1 MRKTVLLLARFLL
14 FLSASLLTHTPTG
27 FAGKA
32 LEQDQPERPKFY
44 ALSVVCDKKVQHT
57 KDSLGAPDGCFAEIL
72 PGGQL
77 VVLMEK
83 PFIDSGKVVCKGEAD
98 YGLEGF
104 FHIQDTENERQD
116 YAWIIINRDPLM
128 ANRFLF
134 FPGTYIWFSGTGVD
148 KIRISNAG
156 NKSLFVD
163 AIIGYGGDVLT
174 TGSRLEHTHTKTSL
188 KFFPASWEK

>member
-1 MRKTVLLLARFLL
+1 MLDMRKRGLVTTGVLL
-14 FLSASLLTHTPTG
+14 FLSAGLLAHAPSA
-27 FAGKA
+27 FAGRA
-32 LEQDQPERPKFY
+32 PRQDQPERSKFY
-44 ALSVVCDKKVQHT
+44 ALQVVCEKEVQNS
-57 KDSLGAPDGCFAEIL
+57 KDSLGVPDDSYAEIL

-83 PFIDSGKVVCKGEAD
+83 TFIDSGKVVCKGEAD

-104 FHIQDTENERQD
+104 FHIQDTEDERQN

-128 ANRFLF
+128 PNRFLF

-163 AIIGYGGDVLT
+163 AIIGYGAVEKEVGKAI
-174 TGSRLEHTHTKTSL
+174 EL
-188 KFFPASWEK
+188 KS

>member
-1 MRKTVLLLARFLL
+1 MRKRGLLPTGVLL
-14 FLSASLLTHTPTG
+14 FLSASLLSHAPSG
-27 FAGKA
+27 FSGNPLK
-32 LEQDQPERPKFY
+32 QDQPQRPTFY
-44 ALSVVCDKKVQHT
+44 ALQVACERNVQNPT
-57 KDSLGAPDGCFAEIL
+57 ESLGAPDGRYAEIP

-83 PFIDSGKVVCKGEAD
+83 SFIDSGKVVCKGEVD

-104 FHIQDTENERQD
+104 FHIQNIEDERQN

-128 ANRFLF
+128 PNRFLF

-163 AIIGYGGDVLT
+163 AIIGYGAVEKEVGKAI
-174 TGSRLEHTHTKTSL
+174 EL
-188 KFFPASWEK
+188 KS

>member
-1 MRKTVLLLARFLL
+1 LLL
-14 FLSASLLTHTPTG
+14 FLSTSLLIRAPRG
-27 FAGKA
+27 FPGKV

-44 ALSVVCDKKVQHT
+44 ALSVVCEKKVQHA
-57 KDSLGAPDGCFAEIL
+57 KDSLGTPDGRYAEIL

-83 PFIDSGKVVCKGEAD
+83 TFIDSGNVVCKGEVD

-104 FHIQDTENERQD
+104 FHIQDTEDERQN

-128 ANRFLF
+128 TNRFLF
-134 FPGTYIWFSGTGVD
+134 FPGTDIWFGGTGVD

-156 NKSLFVD
+156 RKFLFVD

-174 TGSRLEHTHTKTSL
+174 TGSHLGPSNIKTSL
-188 KFFPASWEK
+188 ISSHADREKQRKAVELLER